1 MTTLA
6 ELDTGISTLVAALA
20 RGELKVRFSDGR
32 EVTYN
37 SAADISERLVAL
49 RRERDALLAGG
60 TAPTIRMRSWP
71 IVMRRD

>member
-6 ELDTGISTLVAALA
+6 ELDAGISSLVAALG

-37 SAADISERLVAL
+37 SADDLSARLVAL
-49 RRERDALLAGG
+49 RRERDAMLAGA
-60 TAPTIRMRSWP
+60 TAPTIRLRSFP
-71 IVMRRD
+71 VVFRR

>member
-6 ELDTGISTLVAALA
+6 ELDAGISTLVAALG

-37 SAADISERLVAL
+37 SADDLSARLVAL
-49 RRERDALLAGG
+49 RRERDAMLVGG
-60 TAPTIRMRSWP
+60 TAPTIRLRSWP
-71 IVMRRD
+71 VVMRRD